1 MADTHQ
7 DLLPLHEDDDA
18 TSTSPRRRK
27 TRRTLLIALGLL
39 LAVLALAVAGAA
51 WVGQSVFGEL
61 GTIEDPFE
69 ELVEADR
76 PAVVET
82 EEVEPGTTFL
92 LAGTDR
98 RSEVPTTGSQAKAPS
113 WIYGAQRSDTIMLV
127 HLTADGERAYVVSIP
142 RDSWID
148 IPRRGQDKANAAF
161 SYGGAPLFVET
172 IEDLTDVRV
181 DHVAVVDWSGLVGLV
196 DALGGVELTFETD
209 TVGSGRTW
217 SAGTHTLSGEEVLD
231 YVSERY
237 RLPNGEFGRIQR
249 QQAVLRSIAGGLFS
263 RDVLSSPATALA
275 TAKAITR
282 SLSVD
287 ETLGLKDMV
296 ALAMKGKDLRPQD
309 VTYVTV
315 PNKGSG
321 WVGDQSVVFLK
332 IDQLDGFFTALKKGE
347 LEKWIEKHGASVTGK
362 TVN

>member
-1 MADTHQ
+1 MADTHE
-7 DLLPLHEDDDA
+7 DVLPMHEDDSPSA
-18 TSTSPRRRK
+18 SPRRRK
-27 TRRTLLIALGLL
+27 SHRTLLIALGLL
-39 LAVLALAVAGAA
+39 LAVLAVAVAGAA

-69 ELVEADR
+69 ALVEADR
-76 PAVVET
+76 PAIVES
-82 EEVEPGTTFL
+82 EVTEPGTTFL

-98 RSEVPTTGSQAKAPS
+98 RSEVPTTGSQAEAPS

-127 HLTADGERAYVVSIP
+127 HLTGDGERAYVVSIP

-161 SYGGAPLFVET
+161 SYGGPSLFVET

-196 DALGGVELTFETD
+196 DALGGVELTFSTE
-209 TVGSGRTW
+209 TVGRGSTW
-217 SAGTHTLSGEEVLD
+217 PPGTHTLSGEEVLD
-231 YVSERY
+231 YVGERY

-249 QQAVLRSIAGGLFS
+249 QQAVLRSIAEGLIS
-263 RDVLSSPATALA
+263 QDVLASPATALA
-275 TAKAITR
+275 TARAVTR

-287 ETLGLKDMV
+287 ETLGLKDIV
-296 ALAMKGKDLRPQD
+296 QLALKGKDLRPSD

-321 WVGDQSVVFLK
+321 QVGDQSVVFLK
-332 IDQLDGFFTALKKGE
+332 TDQLEGFFTALKKGE
-347 LEKWIEKHGASVTGK
+347 LERWIEKNGASVTGK
-362 TVN
+362 TIS